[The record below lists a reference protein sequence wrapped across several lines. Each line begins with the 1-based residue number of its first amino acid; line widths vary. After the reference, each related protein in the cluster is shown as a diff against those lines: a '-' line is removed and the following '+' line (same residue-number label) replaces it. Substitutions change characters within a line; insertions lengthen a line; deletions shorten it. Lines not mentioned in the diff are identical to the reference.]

1 MWLGVKFQGME
12 YVRGPVGVNR
22 QALGP
27 WLEVDVS
34 LRDTEGGAESSLE
47 EEKKQHSQISVSR
60 DREKIN
66 WQLFYRLIMLFVKQ
80 KCQKFTGCWLFSLS
94 SDSKLNICWD
104 YWADNTRHW
113 EAVMRIFYNYVIEK
127 IISRLIAVAVP
138 TVSIMKAM
146 LLLPLTHTKSSLSS
160 IYQSYQTLYYLKL
173 CVGSSGDVSLR
184 PRPT

>member
-1 MWLGVKFQGME
+1 MK
-12 YVRGPVGVNR
+12 
-22 QALGP
+22 
-27 WLEVDVS
+27 
-34 LRDTEGGAESSLE
+34 
-47 EEKKQHSQISVSR
+47 
-60 DREKIN
+60 
-66 WQLFYRLIMLFVKQ
+66 
-80 KCQKFTGCWLFSLS
+80 
-94 SDSKLNICWD
+94 
-104 YWADNTRHW
+104 
-113 EAVMRIFYNYVIEK
+113 IFYNYVIEK